1 MIKITYNSKKVSSS
15 NYKEITGDFTKNLY
29 ESYLYLNPN
38 YANKKALSIYDFSS
52 VFDGSELTKMVYID
66 DFQDDNY

>member
-1 MIKITYNSKKVSSS
+1 MSSS

-38 YANKKALSIYDFSS
+38 YKNKKALSIYDFSS
-52 VFDGSELTKMVYID
+52 VFEGATFSKMMCID